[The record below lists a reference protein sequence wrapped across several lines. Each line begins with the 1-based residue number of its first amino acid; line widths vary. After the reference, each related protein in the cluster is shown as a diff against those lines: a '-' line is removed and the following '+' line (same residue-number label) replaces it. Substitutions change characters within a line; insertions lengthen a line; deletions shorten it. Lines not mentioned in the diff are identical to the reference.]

1 MKTQGD
7 TSIYILGAFLALAAG
22 LLDLQFGD
30 LMLTALFV
38 LAASMLLGAL
48 RPPKP
53 WRWMLIVAAGVPLVR
68 LAAFLVL
75 HQRPYRAQIYESCLG
90 FLTGTVGAYA
100 GSVGRSVVKNILGTK

>member
-1 MKTQGD
+1 MPISAIWVYT
-7 TSIYILGAFLALAAG
+7 LGALLGLAAG

-75 HQRPYRAQIYESCLG
+75 HQRPYRAQIYESGLG
-90 FLTGTVGAYA
+90 FLTGTIGAYA
-100 GSVGRSVVKNILGTK
+100 GAAGRTVVHYILSQK